1 MQILKDTKN
10 DLFKRRELQIILPS
24 EKTPSYAEI
33 SKLLSEKFNSA
44 EENISIS
51 KVKGRFGAKTFL
63 IEADIYS
70 SKEDKDKVVRK
81 TKSKDKIEEKKEEK
95 K

>member
-10 DLFKRRELQIILPS
+10 DLFKRRELKMILPS

-44 EENISIS
+44 EENIVVN
-51 KVKGRFGAKTFL
+51 KVQGRFGAKTFL
-63 IEADIYS
+63 IEASIYD
-70 SKEDKDKVVRK
+70 SKEDKEKTERK
-81 TKSKDKIEEKKEEK
+81 PKEKKAA
-95 K
+95 